1 MPKNSSHEDFF
12 YSEYKSGRNTRGIVR
27 AEERIV
33 HRSPPLPKGDSS
45 RSLPVYT
52 YATDTFNLLP
62 FHMPPHFHFSSTY
75 VLFSEKYTFVCV
87 NFTDFCSQL
96 KQSMATHFPDF
107 KFYKKLS
114 VKPYLK

>member
-1 MPKNSSHEDFF
+1 MPKENSSQENFF

-75 VLFSEKYTFVCV
+75 VLFFRKNVLSLALISLIFAV
-87 NFTDFCSQL
+87 N
-96 KQSMATHFPDF
+96 
-107 KFYKKLS
+107 
-114 VKPYLK
+114 